1 MSIES
6 IRAAARTRALSPAEL
21 SQLRGA
27 DPYGRVS
34 SQVQAHQKRIA
45 QAISI
50 SSPNK
55 GGASSPPV
63 NYFPTSQLSLGGIF
77 GGIRDFFSGGD
88 AAALAGGIADTR
100 AALGG
105 GTTAVPVG
113 IDTSGF
119 TTVPT
124 GTCPIPGQRVDPV
137 TGECRFFMGVQSGP
151 DTGGQ
156 AVVGSFGLPAMVPA
170 IVGQINGKPVRRC
183 RKGSVLGTDEL
194 CYSKAVLPPRSKFR
208 KWKRPPRPALSRRDE
223 VAIRRAAGAK
233 DRVLNLAREAGLHA
247 SLTKPKARARAPQHH
262 HHPNGSS

>member
-6 IRAAARTRALSPAEL
+6 IRAAARTRVLSPAEL
-21 SQLRGA
+21 SQLRGQ

-34 SQVQAHQKRIA
+34 SQVQAPQKRIA

-63 NYFPTSQLSLGGIF
+63 NYFPTSRGIF
-77 GGIRDFFSGGD
+77 GDILSGIGDFFSGGD
-88 AAALAGGIADTR
+88 AAAIATGIADTA
-100 AALGG
+100 AALGQ
-105 GTTAVPVG
+105 GTPVG
-113 IDTSGF
+113 IDTSGMG
-119 TTVPT
+119 TVPT
-124 GTCPIPGQRVDPV
+124 GACPIPGERVDAGP
-137 TGECRFFMGVQSGP
+137 GECRFFMGVQRGA

-156 AVVGSFGLPAMVPA
+156 AVIGAFGLPAQAPA

-194 CYSKAVLPPRSKFR
+194 CYPKAVLPPRSKFR
-208 KWKRPPRPALSRRDE
+208 KWKRPPRPLLSRSDE
-223 VAIRRAAGAK
+223 KAIRTAVRVK
-233 DRVLNLAREAGLHA
+233 DKVGDLARDAGLYVAA
-247 SLTKPKARARAPQHH
+247 SKPKPRARAPQHH

>member
-6 IRAAARTRALSPAEL
+6 IRAAARNRVLTASEI

-27 DPYGRVS
+27 DPYGRLS
-34 SQVQAHQKRIA
+34 SQVKNQQMQLARA
-45 QAISI
+45 VAV

-55 GGASSPPV
+55 GGASAAPV
-63 NYFPTSQLSLGGIF
+63 TLQFGLGDIF
-77 GGIRDFFSGGD
+77 GGLESIFRVGGRVVE
-88 AAALAGGIADTR
+88 AIT
-100 AALGG
+100 GG
-105 GTTAVPVG
+105 GSQVP
-113 IDTSGF
+113 
-119 TTVPT
+119 TVP
-124 GTCPIPGQRVDPV
+124 GTNGVPTSFPSVPTNGMTQQIDCLIPGQRVDPV
-137 TGECRFFMGVQSGP
+137 TGECRFFLGEQSGP

-170 IVGQINGKPVRRC
+170 IVGEIRGKPVRRC
-183 RKGSVLGTDEL
+183 SRGSVLGTDNL

-233 DRVLNLAREAGLHA
+233 ERVLNLAREAGLHA

>member
-6 IRAAARTRALSPAEL
+6 IRAAARTRVLSPAEL
-21 SQLRGA
+21 SQLRGQ

-63 NYFPTSQLSLGGIF
+63 NYFPTQRGIF
-77 GGIRDFFSGGD
+77 GDILSGIGDFFSGGD
-88 AAALAGGIADTR
+88 AAAIAGGIADT
-100 AALGG
+100 AAAFNG
-105 GTTAVPVG
+105 GTPVG
-113 IDTSGF
+113 IDTSGMG
-119 TTVPT
+119 TVPT
-124 GTCPIPGQRVDPV
+124 SACPIPGQRVDPV

-262 HHPNGSS
+262 HHPNGSN